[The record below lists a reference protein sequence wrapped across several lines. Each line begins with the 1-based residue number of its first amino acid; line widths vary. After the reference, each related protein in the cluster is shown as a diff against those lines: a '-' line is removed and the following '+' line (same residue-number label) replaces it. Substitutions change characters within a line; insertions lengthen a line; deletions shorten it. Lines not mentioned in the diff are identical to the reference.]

1 MGDYKSSHPE
11 SYPLDILER
20 LRETPQL
27 LPHESLKE
35 FHELFASFEDY
46 GKPQNLRD
54 HLAVHQATV
63 LTWDILRCQDMKVG
77 VLRSHHRPALES
89 LLRKI
94 QVRTTPPSKNGI
106 AEAVAKSE
114 ARQLA
119 GPWFKDP
126 ASRPAIR
133 KTIENPPNAIEVEA
147 FQLALPAL
155 AAIERLIVSAQK
167 RLDRFLEN
175 LERTSKTHARA
186 LRVAAEKAIA
196 QNDAAVLASRK

>member
-11 SYPLDILER
+11 SYPLDIVER